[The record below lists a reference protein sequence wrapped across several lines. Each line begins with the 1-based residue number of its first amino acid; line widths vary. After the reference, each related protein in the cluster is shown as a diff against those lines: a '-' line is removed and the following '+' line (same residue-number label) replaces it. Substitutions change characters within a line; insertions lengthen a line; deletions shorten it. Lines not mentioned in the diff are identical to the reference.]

1 MTIYSNVRL
10 QRVLVLQFCF
20 TVVLALLFAS
30 VATYHSIPFIWREM
44 SIMRIVFIISTAI
57 NLFYV
62 ITHLK
67 HRNFV
72 SQTLDSCH
80 NNSCD
85 IYHGQRM
92 VESQIYS
99 SIFPHKT
106 DIAFGAPYGLCPP
119 HSSPNLRV
127 WPRWKLLYI
136 VTLDWNE
143 SLFSPP
149 HKCTQEIVRDA
160 FMNLCTIIQD
170 YELRLPMA
178 KSHSWGEV
186 YFTSL
191 CP

>member
-1 MTIYSNVRL
+1 MWSLILNTETLYHRHLIHATIIAVIYIMVKEWSNPKYIHPSFL
-10 QRVLVLQFCF
+10 TKLIL
-20 TVVLALLFAS
+20 
-30 VATYHSIPFIWREM
+30 
-44 SIMRIVFIISTAI
+44 
-57 NLFYV
+57 
-62 ITHLK
+62 HLE
-67 HRNFV
+67 H
-72 SQTLDSCH
+72 H
-80 NNSCD
+80 
-85 IYHGQRM
+85 
-92 VESQIYS
+92 
-99 SIFPHKT
+99 T
-106 DIAFGAPYGLCPP
+106 DLCPP
-119 HSSPNLRV
+119 HSAPNLRV